1 MNRIEIPQHPPF
13 TVEQFLAGANV
24 SRSFLYGLP
33 EDKRPRWAKINGK
46 RLLLESPMQW
56 LERIAA
62 RDEQIA
68 V

>member
-13 TVEQFLAGANV
+13 TVEQFLDGANI
-24 SRSFLYGLP
+24 SRSFLYGLS
-33 EDKRPRWAKINGK
+33 EDKGPRWTKINGK
-46 RLLLESPMQW
+46 RILLESPMQW

-62 RDEQIA
+62 RGEQKA